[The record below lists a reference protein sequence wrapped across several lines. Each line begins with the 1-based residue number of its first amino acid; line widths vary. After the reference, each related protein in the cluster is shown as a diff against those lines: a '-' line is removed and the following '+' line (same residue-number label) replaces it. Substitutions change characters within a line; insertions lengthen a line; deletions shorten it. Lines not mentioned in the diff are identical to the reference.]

1 MSGEGTLNFAAEEK
15 RAMRQSQMLSVIAI
29 LLTFLVI
36 ATPTIASSGASSSF
50 TSGYVSYQVMV
61 SAQGTPNPVSFVV
74 NESSSPTNQ
83 NGFDKIAL
91 GLSSSMQ
98 NLTYSKVVNTSSLPE
113 VLPFIPGIIT
123 NQSISYSTHGVS
135 LSARISNVG
144 TAPISFNGTSYA
156 GQKYSLSLSLTNSS
170 SGQMLT
176 ASGTALAFPSGLLYS
191 VQVQNSNDTDSVNV
205 LLLST
210 NLPLKD
216 PTSSASTAEGAAMV
230 GAGILA
236 AAAIAIPWRFR
247 RKKNVAASS
256 GSNSESKPS
265 YWVD

>member
-1 MSGEGTLNFAAEEK
+1 MWH
-15 RAMRQSQMLSVIAI
+15 SQLFSVIAI
-29 LLTFLVI
+29 FLAFLVI
-36 ATPTIASSGASSSF
+36 ATPSIASSGTSSSF
-50 TSGYVSYQVMV
+50 TSGYVSYEVMV
-61 SAQGTPNPVSFVV
+61 STQVTPNPVNFVV

-83 NGFDKIAL
+83 NGFDKITL

-98 NLTYSKVVNTSSLPE
+98 NLSYSKLVNTSSLPE
-113 VLPFIPGIIT
+113 VLPYIPGIIT

-135 LSARISNVG
+135 LSAQISNME

-170 SGQMLT
+170 SGQTLT

-191 VQVQNSNDTDSVNV
+191 VKIQNSNDTDSVNV
-205 LLLST
+205 QLLST
-210 NLPLKD
+210 SLPLKD

-236 AAAIAIPWRFR
+236 AAAIAIPWKFR
-247 RKKNVAASS
+247 RKKSVAASS